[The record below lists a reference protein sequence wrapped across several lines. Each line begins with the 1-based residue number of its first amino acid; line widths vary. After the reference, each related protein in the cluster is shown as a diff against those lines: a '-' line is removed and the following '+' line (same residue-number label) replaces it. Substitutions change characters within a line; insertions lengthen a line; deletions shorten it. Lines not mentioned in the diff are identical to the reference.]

1 MENFLELNNE
11 EMLDIDGGSFL
22 TVLGGAWVLYEL
34 GYAVG
39 TAIAHITK

>member
-11 EMLDIDGGSFL
+11 QMLDIDGGSFIA
-22 TVLGGAWVLYEL
+22 VLGGAWVLYEL